1 MYKIKN
7 VIFISFNITF
17 MVIDRISKLDTYF
30 LQYQNVKVLQLSIFT
45 VAIGSTS
52 THKLQLNRIIFHAFL
67 SFYGAFLHNCIFCG
81 FPAVNQKVSPII
93 ILSWT
98 HESFRSIHMKQKD
111 RVQCIGP
118 KIWFKHILLF
128 QFYNHHTSNKQIHT
142 VHA

>member
-1 MYKIKN
+1 
-7 VIFISFNITF
+7 

-81 FPAVNQKVSPII
+81 FPAVNQKVSLII
-93 ILSWT
+93 IFSWT
-98 HESFRSIHMKQKD
+98 HESFRSIHMKQIN
-111 RVQCIGP
+111 RVQCTGP
-118 KIWFKHILLF
+118 KIWINRFYIYKFHLLLCRKATMLLLL
-128 QFYNHHTSNKQIHT
+128 H
-142 VHA
+142 